1 MSGLD
6 PNAGGALVVPGG
18 GGGAHTTG
26 TLAARPASPAAG
38 DTYAVTTGAQ
48 TGARYTCF
56 VTGSWEGTMPFDSGH
71 SYERLAPATAGGG
84 ARFLDVDSLQLYT
97 SSGDD
102 AVRWGVE
109 LPGGLGPDAAG
120 LTHGGG
126 TLYAAAQSLTAYTRN
141 NTTIAVLF
149 DWIGPSVAQ
158 YNNIATLGDRTTGS
172 IEILIEKVGANDRL
186 VVYNHGAVT
195 PITTLR
201 TFTGGLAAG
210 IHRVTVAPITGDLY
224 RWSFD
229 GSAIADTAMAS
240 AWNALPSSGYVGLG
254 TSAAIDTPP
263 PARSIDLIVW
273 PSLLSSP
280 DLVALATAPG
290 TETYR
295 LAEDAST
302 GVGAIRVE
310 ANRYDPTF
318 PLVLPARGLTVPM
331 AVGSAVRKYAYP

>member
-1 MSGLD
+1 MADRFTVTSTTPGQVATHSG
-6 PNAGGALVVPGG
+6 
-18 GGGAHTTG
+18 G

-56 VTGSWEGTMPFDSGH
+56 VTGSWEGTVPFATGH

-120 LTHGGG
+120 LTHNAG
-126 TLYAAAQSLTAYTRN
+126 TIVSASTSLSGLAI
-141 NTTIAVLF
+141 NTMTVACVF
-149 DWIGPSVAQ
+149 DWVGPGSG
-158 YNNIATLGDRTTGS
+158 YATLFSVGNRSTGS
-172 IEILIEKVGANDRL
+172 IEAFVRRVGGDDRL
-186 VVYNHGAVT
+186 IAYNFGAST
-195 PITTLR
+195 PETTLT
-201 TFTGGLAAG
+201 TFVGGLPAG
-210 IHRVTVAPITGDLY
+210 IHRVTLAPITGNLW

-229 GSAIADTAMAS
+229 GSAVADTAMAS
-240 AWNALPSSGYVGLG
+240 TWAALPASAPIGVG
-254 TSAAIDTPP
+254 TSAIPDSPLLG
-263 PARSIDLIVW
+263 RSIAVAIW
-273 PSLLSSP
+273 PSLLSSS
-280 DLVALATAPG
+280 DIDALATAPSP
-290 TETYR
+290 ETYR
-295 LAEDAST
+295 LAVSAST
-302 GVGAIRVE
+302 GVPQIHAE